1 MPFSPIPPDTVNVAT
16 RIVGEGQAQLD
27 QIGGGDVGKI
37 KIAVDD
43 IKVDHHPPTPL
54 DRLQMCWRKFNRVS
68 GMRDWG
74 HGSPGHCECQDP
86 K

>member
-1 MPFSPIPPDTVNVAT
+1 MPFSPIPPDAVNVAT

-43 IKVDHHPPTPL
+43 IKVDHHPPAPL
-54 DRLQMCWRKFNRVS
+54 DRLQMFWRKFNRVS

-74 HGSPGHCECQDP
+74 QGAQGHCECQDP